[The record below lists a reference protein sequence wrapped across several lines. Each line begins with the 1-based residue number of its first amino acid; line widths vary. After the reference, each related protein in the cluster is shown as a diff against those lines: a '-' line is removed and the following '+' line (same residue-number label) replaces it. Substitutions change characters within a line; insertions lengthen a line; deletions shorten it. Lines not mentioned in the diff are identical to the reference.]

1 MAEDIGGVL
10 VGVARGQGTG
20 EILHR
25 TVSRVPRT
33 LAIAGGEAW
42 PTCAEPEAAVSRT
55 AAAPAA
61 DGITKGDRLAL
72 LSPWAKDQPG
82 QQAPGSGAET

>member
-10 VGVARGQGTG
+10 VGVARRHGTG

-25 TVSRVPRT
+25 TVSRVPRK

-42 PTCAEPEAAVSRT
+42 LTCAEPEIRGYLH
-55 AAAPAA
+55 AAAAQR
-61 DGITKGDRLAL
+61 GY
-72 LSPWAKDQPG
+72 
-82 QQAPGSGAET
+82 